1 MAQVLRG
8 DVFIANLE
16 PRQGS
21 EQGGTRPVVVVSR
34 DALNKHSP
42 VVVTCPITKAENKT
56 RLYPGHVKVSAGTG
70 GLREDSIIMAEQIRA
85 VSKTRL
91 TNQLGKFD
99 KTLMTSIEAV
109 IKITLDLP

>member
-1 MAQVLRG
+1 
-8 DVFIANLE
+8 
-16 PRQGS
+16 
-21 EQGGTRPVVVVSR
+21 
-34 DALNKHSP
+34 
-42 VVVTCPITKAENKT
+42 VVVTCPVTKAENKT